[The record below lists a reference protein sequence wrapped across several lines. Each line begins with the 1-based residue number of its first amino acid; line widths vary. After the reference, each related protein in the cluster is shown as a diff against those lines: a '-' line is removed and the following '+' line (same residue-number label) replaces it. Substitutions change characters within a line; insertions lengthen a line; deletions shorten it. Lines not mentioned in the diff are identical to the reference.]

1 MVKGVK
7 KVLSAVMM
15 GVMAGSLLVGCGDS
29 SSSSK
34 SAGESSITLTFG
46 SHQSG
51 LPTSGVVQDLA
62 KEFEAETGIKIDFQI
77 SPDAQWR
84 DLLKVKLDS
93 GEAPDIFCAD
103 ADPLNLVTRVNPE
116 KYCLDVTDE
125 EWVSRMDENV
135 IPSVSYNDTVYGITF
150 PGKKMY
156 FYIYNKEIFESLG
169 LDVPTTYNQFKE
181 VCQQIKDSGITPI
194 YEGTQNGWHQVLPLF
209 ETGAMY
215 QENHPDL
222 YEKLNKN
229 EMDLDDV
236 PELLTI
242 IEQLKEFADLGFYG
256 DDYLSN
262 SVENAKEAMANGKV
276 AMFMAEAAWKDE
288 VKADFPDFDINKL
301 GIFAMPWG
309 DNQTIGVNP
318 ASNAYFI
325 NKNSKNADAAL
336 KFFEFLARP
345 ENLQKR
351 LDGQPGLSEVCWP
364 EIEGKYSEEDQAYI
378 DSLEK
383 GMVVQAAVKY
393 IDSQWMDIGKD
404 LEAMYTGAITPEEVV
419 QTIIDRRIEQA
430 QLQRDEYWE
439 E

>member
-135 IPSVSYNDTVYGITF
+135 IPSVSYKDTVYGITF

-169 LDVPTTYNQFKE
+169 LDVPTTYNQFKD

-419 QTIIDRRIEQA
+419 QTIIDRRTEQA

>member
-1 MVKGVK
+1 MLKRLK
-7 KVLSAVMM
+7 KVMSAVLIGAMSAS
-15 GVMAGSLLVGCGDS
+15 VFIGCS
-29 SSSSK
+29 SSSS
-34 SAGESSITLTFG
+34 SAGSDNEGNITLTFG

-51 LPTSGVVQDLA
+51 LPTSGIVQDLA
-62 KEFEAETGIKIDFQI
+62 KEFEEETGIKIDFQI

-116 KYCLDVTDE
+116 KNVLEVTNE
-125 EWVSRMDENV
+125 EWVSRMDKNV
-135 IPSVSYNDTVYGITF
+135 IPSISYNDKVYGITF

-156 FYIYNKEIFESLG
+156 FYVYNKEIFEKLG
-169 LDVPTTYNQFKE
+169 LKVPTTYEEFKN
-181 VCQQIKDSGITPI
+181 VCQKVKDSGTTPI

-215 QENHPDL
+215 QANHENL

-229 EMDLDDV
+229 EADLDSI

-242 IEQLKEFADLGFYG
+242 INQLKEFSDLGFYG

-262 SVENAKEAMANGKV
+262 SVENAKEAMANGEV
-276 AMFMAEAAWKDE
+276 AMFIAESAWRDE
-288 VKADFPDFDINKL
+288 VKADFPDFDTSKL
-301 GIFAMPWG
+301 GIFTMPWG

-364 EIEGKYSEEDQAYI
+364 EIQSKYSEEDKKYI

-383 GMVVQAAVKY
+383 GMVVQAGVKY
-393 IDSQWMDIGKD
+393 VDSQWMEVGKD
-404 LEAMYTGAITPEEVV
+404 LESMYTGAMTPEEVLK
-419 QTIIDRRIEQA
+419 TIIDRRTEQA
-430 QLQRDEYWE
+430 ELQKDEYWNK
-439 E
+439 